1 MLVNKVENVLHNW
14 DWSTMFY
21 IIKIDTLRMFVK
33 LKMFDNVEN
42 VRLNQDWSTKL
53 RMLSNLR
60 MFKKVENAWK
70 A

>member
-1 MLVNKVENVLHNW
+1 
-14 DWSTMFY
+14 MFY

-60 MFKKVENAWK
+60 MFKKVENA
-70 A
+70 